1 MWIIFGVISIL
12 FCVAGWG
19 LAAKKKSISIWMAAC
34 SLSFVSITLLM
45 EYRMVLRWVYKED
58 WIALMDVVPSTF
70 SMMTGY
76 VVIML
81 MANTISII
89 AWMRQT
95 RQEGLAW
102 KDC

>member
-1 MWIIFGVISIL
+1 
-12 FCVAGWG
+12 
-19 LAAKKKSISIWMAAC
+19 MAAC

-81 MANTISII
+81 MANTISMMTISPAKI
-89 AWMRQT
+89 CGGYINPMISAKIGMKMESKR
-95 RQEGLAW
+95 
-102 KDC
+102 